1 MYGDRLHLE
10 SMWSQTTKTLTAYCL
25 DVVYCCCFFFF
36 KIVYSRALNS
46 KHAGLH
52 PNVMFTYYPFQ
63 HEDLNRPHFLHY
75 VALHLFSLLKAA
87 LIHEGNELYSYRE
100 TGVQYR
106 PAVPNSNAQLNLF
119 LILTFLKNT
128 TDPYH
133 DLNFMALCRKLFR
146 FLTESWNK

>member
-1 MYGDRLHLE
+1 M
-10 SMWSQTTKTLTAYCL
+10 SFT
-25 DVVYCCCFFFF
+25 VVVFFFF

-87 LIHEGNELYSYRE
+87 LIHEGMNCTVTAKLGYN
-100 TGVQYR
+100 TVLQYR
-106 PAVPNSNAQLNLF
+106 IRMHN
-119 LILTFLKNT
+119 
-128 TDPYH
+128 
-133 DLNFMALCRKLFR
+133 
-146 FLTESWNK
+146 